1 MTFCEEFVAR
11 LMPLAWPMAEKGEN
25 CTPEESQSV
34 DLGTDPAPRLAPN
47 SKMCALDQLLDKLLF
62 LSWVQT
68 DHCVRW
74 RVEIRIE
81 Q

>member
-1 MTFCEEFVAR
+1 MTFCEEFAAR
-11 LMPLAWPMAEKGEN
+11 LMPLAWPIAEKGEN
-25 CTPEESQSV
+25 CAPEESQSV